1 MPLFKKL
8 YTRLG
13 IDKNDDDETRLT
25 SAVSEV
31 CATTTLPAAAICA
44 APSYPRPYCE
54 THDDDNDFSL
64 IDKDDVNDA
73 LGESLLF

>member
-1 MPLFKKL
+1 MNKV
-8 YTRLG
+8 YIRLG
-13 IDKNDDDETRLT
+13 IENDDDETRLT

-31 CATTTLPAAAICA
+31 CATTTLPAEAICA
-44 APSYPRPYCE
+44 APSYPRPYCG

>member
-1 MPLFKKL
+1 LNKV

-13 IDKNDDDETRLT
+13 IEKNDDDETRLT

-44 APSYPRPYCE
+44 APSYPRPYRG

-73 LGESLLF
+73 FLGESLLF

>member
-1 MPLFKKL
+1 LNKV

-13 IDKNDDDETRLT
+13 IEKNDDDETRLT

-31 CATTTLPAAAICA
+31 CATTTRPAAAICA
-44 APSYPRPYCE
+44 APSYPRPYRG

-73 LGESLLF
+73 FLGESLLF